1 MGAARLAT
9 VRSSIPEPLEKSV
22 DHLLEEC
29 RMVLP
34 GVQAL
39 FGFQLIAV
47 FNQPFFAV
55 LSAAERELHLA
66 ALVLVSLSVA
76 LVMAPAAYHRQAEPQ
91 RVSARFVAY
100 ASRMLMLAMVTLMIA
115 VPLDVYVI
123 ARVILAAPPLAAAI
137 AAGVFAAFGTA
148 WFVIPWR
155 ARTVRARRSRRPAGG

>member
-1 MGAARLAT
+1 MGAARLAAAPP
-9 VRSSIPEPLEKSV
+9 SAPEPLEKSV

-47 FNQPFFAV
+47 FNQPFFTI
-55 LSAAERELHLA
+55 LSAGERAVHLV

-91 RVSARFVAY
+91 RVSARFLAY

-115 VPLDVYVI
+115 VPLDVYLI
-123 ARVILAAPPLAAAI
+123 ARVILDGAAPAATLALA
-137 AAGVFAAFGTA
+137 VFAAFGA
-148 WFVIPWR
+148 VWFVVPWR
-155 ARTVRARRSRRPAGG
+155 ARGARAARGRSAHA

>member
-1 MGAARLAT
+1 MGAARLAAAPS
-9 VRSSIPEPLEKSV
+9 RAPESLEKSV

-55 LSAAERELHLA
+55 LSPGERELHLV

-91 RVSARFVAY
+91 RVSSRFLAY
-100 ASRMLMLAMVTLMIA
+100 AGRMLMLAMVTLMIA
-115 VPLDVYVI
+115 VPLDVYLI
-123 ARVILAAPPLAAAI
+123 ARVILDAAAPAAVLALA
-137 AAGVFAAFGTA
+137 VFGAFGVV

-155 ARTVRARRSRRPAGG
+155 ARGSRAAGARGSEHG